1 MPTAVQRQVPTT
13 QKIQRSVEVRQVEFA
28 REAVDVIVI
37 VRRRLPTIQKV
48 QKLVEVSKVQFGG
61 RIEKNV
67 KFGRHSSSM

>member
-1 MPTAVQRQVPTT
+1 MPTAVQRQVPTI

-48 QKLVEVSKVQFGG
+48 QKLVEVSKV
-61 RIEKNV
+61 
-67 KFGRHSSSM
+67 

>member
-1 MPTAVQRQVPTT
+1 MMLMDCRWVESTTALGRKFMPTAVQRQVPTT

-48 QKLVEVSKVQFGG
+48 QKLVEVSKV
-61 RIEKNV
+61 
-67 KFGRHSSSM
+67 